1 MLGKSTTDSSLSIRI
16 FPAVETMCSLL
27 RENRAGRRRGI
38 YSVCSANRLV
48 IEAAFIQAASDQS
61 PLLIEAT
68 SNQVNQDDACAI
80 PRLCE

>member
-1 MLGKSTTDSSLSIRI
+1 VQ
-16 FPAVETMCSLL
+16 PV

-68 SNQVNQDDACAI
+68 SNQVNQEGGYTGMTPAQFRDYVSEIASSLQF
-80 PRLCE
+80 PPNS